1 MEQHAGDAPTVDD
14 TEASLFDAEWY
25 LRTYPDVAEVGADPF
40 LHFTRY
46 GAAELRQP
54 NPYFDGKWYLSNNPD
69 VAELGLDPFLHYF
82 HRGDK
87 EGRRPHPYFDAGWYR
102 GVHGLAAEQP
112 ALAHFLTERRT
123 GRYAPCPELWAVP
136 FVAPYR
142 DDPVLGVDPFMHC
155 REDMARQG
163 QDCLADIE
171 IVRASGLV
179 DTAYYDC
186 NASHVREAEWD
197 PVTHYCRF
205 GWRERRKPNIH
216 FDPVWYRQTNP
227 DMAVLQVNP
236 LLHYILVGELRNQRP
251 NADFDPGWY
260 RTTYAVPDGRM
271 ALAHY
276 LAHRRSNAVSPN
288 AVFHKAGHVGGHP
301 PLKIV
306 AITMV
311 YNEGAQL
318 RRWLRHYGRQF
329 GPSNLLVLD
338 HGSDDGSTHDM
349 GGAGRITL
357 PRVEYDNN
365 QRSGFINEQQHSL
378 FRYYDAVLYTD
389 CDELIVADPRQYS
402 GLTDYFG
409 RMQSDCARPVG
420 LELFQDEI
428 PGRRLMEDVPLSLQ
442 RQYCRFVVGMCKPL
456 LARAPVHWIPGFH
469 SCDKRVPID
478 PSLFLFHTKYADYAA
493 ALARQALTRGLPW
506 SERSLKGSQGRHQ
519 RREDEQLIKD
529 NFQGPIERL
538 QQEGCRDFA
547 FEDVAEQFYKK
558 LAYVEPRIWHAAGW
572 RGNLYKVPDW
582 LHGTF

>member
-1 MEQHAGDAPTVDD
+1 MEQHAGDAPTIDA

-25 LRTYPDVAEVGADPF
+25 LESNPDIAAVGIDPF
-40 LHFTRY
+40 LHFIRF

-54 NPYFDGKWYLSNNPD
+54 NRYFDGRWYLSNNPD
-69 VAELGLDPFLHYF
+69 VAEQGLDPFLHYF
-82 HRGDK
+82 HRGDR
-87 EGRRPHPYFDAGWYR
+87 EGRGPHRYFDAGWYR
-102 GVHGLAAEQP
+102 AVHGLSADQP

-123 GRYAPCPELWAVP
+123 GRHTPCADLWVVP
-136 FVAPYR
+136 FLAAYR
-142 DDPVLGVDPFMHC
+142 DDPALGVDPFGHYLD
-155 REDMARQG
+155 DMATRG
-163 QDCLADIE
+163 DCFGDIE
-171 IVRASGLV
+171 IVRNSGLV
-179 DTAYYDC
+179 DAAYYNC
-186 NASHVREAEWD
+186 NASHAREAEWD

-216 FDPVWYRQTNP
+216 FDPVWYRGATP
-227 DMAVLQVNP
+227 ELAVLRVDP
-236 LLHYILVGELRNQRP
+236 LLHYILVGEPGNRRP
-251 NADFDPGWY
+251 NPDFDPAWY
-260 RTTYAVPDGRM
+260 RATYGVPDGQM

-276 LAHRRSNAVSPN
+276 LTHRRSNAVSPN
-288 AVFHKAGHVGGHP
+288 AEFHRRGYVGGHP
-301 PLKIV
+301 PMRIA

-329 GPSNLLVLD
+329 GANNLLVLD
-338 HGSDDGSTHDM
+338 HGSDDGSTDDL

-378 FRYYDAVLYTD
+378 FRYYDGVVYTD
-389 CDELIVADPRQYS
+389 CDELIVADPRKYS
-402 GLTDYFG
+402 GLVDYFG
-409 RMQSDCARPVG
+409 RMRNDCARPVG

-428 PGRRLMEDVPLSLQ
+428 PGKGLMEDVPLSLQ

-456 LARAPVHWIPGFH
+456 LARAPVQWIPGFH

-493 ALARQALTRGLPW
+493 ALARQAVTRGLPW

-519 RREDEQLIKD
+519 RREDEQMIKD
-529 NFQGPIERL
+529 NFQGPIDRL
-538 QQEGCRDFA
+538 RQEGCRDFA
-547 FEDVAEQFYKK
+547 FEDVVDQFYSK
-558 LAYVEPRIWHAAGW
+558 LTYQEPRVWHASGW
-572 RGNLYKVPDW
+572 RGHLYKVPDW